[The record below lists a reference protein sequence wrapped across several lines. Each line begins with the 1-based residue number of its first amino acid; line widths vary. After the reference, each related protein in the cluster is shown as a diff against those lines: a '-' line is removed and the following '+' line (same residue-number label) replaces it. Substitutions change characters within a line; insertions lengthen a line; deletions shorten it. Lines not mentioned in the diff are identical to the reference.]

1 MEDKGRNNFIDKT
14 GKQVIQME
22 KRKLDL
28 NKNTIPDELRT
39 LSKAK
44 LLNFMKKPQ
53 VNISVALG
61 EIMAF

>member
-1 MEDKGRNNFIDKT
+1 MEDKERNNFIEET

-22 KRKLDL
+22 KRKLDID
-28 NKNTIPDELRT
+28 KNTIPDELRT

-53 VNISVALG
+53 VNIFVALG
-61 EIMAF
+61 EIRAF